1 MSNSKSCL
9 VAKLSHYADISRTHE
24 QLLSRLEKTERQ
36 VKEREEIYAGG
47 DPMKHLFCV
56 KSGWF
61 YGYTNLPDGGRHVV
75 RIYHPGDII
84 GFSGLAFYH
93 QSINLRSATE
103 GCLCP
108 FEKNDLD
115 QIFETAPTI
124 AALLFTLSSREQVI
138 IIDTLRAASRMRPR
152 ARLAFLL
159 LDIASRLRIT
169 NSAMTNRF
177 RLPLT
182 QTDIGDTIGLTNV
195 SVSRTLVEM
204 EQDGLI
210 ERINGDVVLL
220 REEQLR
226 DICDF
231 HDRHADMDTSWF
243 PGQSK

>member
-1 MSNSKSCL
+1 MSNSNSCL
-9 VAKLSHYADISRTHE
+9 VAKLSHYAELDDTHE
-24 QLLSRLEKTERQ
+24 QLLAKLEKTERQ
-36 VKEREEIYAGG
+36 VANGEEIYAGG
-47 DPMKHLFCV
+47 DPMTHLFCV

-84 GFSGLAFYH
+84 GFSGLAFRH

-108 FEKNDLD
+108 FEKQDLD
-115 QIFETAPTI
+115 IIIKTAPLIT
-124 AALLFTLSSREQVI
+124 ALLFTLAAREQVI

-169 NSAMTNRF
+169 NSTMTNRF

-182 QTDIGDTIGLTNV
+182 QTDIGDTVGLTNV

-204 EQDGLI
+204 QQDGLI
-210 ERINGDVVLL
+210 QRVDGDVVLL
-220 REEQLR
+220 QEDALREA
-226 DICDF
+226 CDF
-231 HDRHADMDTSWF
+231 QDRHADMDTSWF
-243 PGQSK
+243 PGAA